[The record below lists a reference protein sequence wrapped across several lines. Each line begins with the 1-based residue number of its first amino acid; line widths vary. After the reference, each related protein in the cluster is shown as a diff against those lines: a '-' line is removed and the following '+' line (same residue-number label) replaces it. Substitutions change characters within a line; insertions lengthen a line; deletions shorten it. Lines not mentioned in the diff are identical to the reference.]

1 MPNEIEAKMR
11 VPDHAPI
18 RDRLREL
25 GAEPHGVAIETN
37 VIFDRPDH
45 SLQAAG
51 SGLRVRRAKNTETG
65 EVKQT
70 VTYKG
75 KLQKAALK
83 TREEIEL
90 VIADGDAQLL
100 IDRLGFIKIFSF
112 EKRRE
117 SWELEGCHVELDEVP
132 RLGTFVEIEGPGESA
147 VMPLREKLGLG
158 NSPLISTSYVGMML
172 QTLQQ
177 TGDAS
182 REVRLDEDSAN

>member
-18 RDRLREL
+18 RDRLRTL
-25 GAEPHGVAIETN
+25 AAEPHGVAIETN

-45 SLQAAG
+45 SLQSAG
-51 SGLRVRRAKNTETG
+51 AGLRVRRAKNTETG
-65 EVKQT
+65 DVKQT

-100 IDRLGFIKIFSF
+100 IDRLGFTKIFSF

-117 SWELEGCHVELDEVP
+117 SWQLDGCHVELDEVP
-132 RLGTFVEIEGPGESA
+132 RLGKFVEIEGPGESA

-158 NSPLISTSYVGMML
+158 QAPLISTSYVGML
-172 QTLQQ
+172 IQSLEQS
-177 TGDAS
+177 GDAS
-182 REVRLDEDSAN
+182 RDILLGR